1 MASMQMMIEAL
12 QDNLIEDPEMKKQYL
27 ATVLKEI
34 ERLNGLINDLFD
46 LSKLEFEQVDFHP
59 SFTHLDKVLLDV
71 LESHS
76 VLLGDKQIHVQLD
89 VPDTLPRLLIMPCKI
104 ERVIGN
110 LLHNAIRY
118 SPISGTIELTVVEN
132 IPTQQ
137 VQFTM
142 RDEGMGISP
151 NDQLRVFERFFR
163 TDRSRSSQSGGSGLG
178 LAIAKSLIEMH
189 KGEIGVRNRADG
201 KQGSEF
207 WFTLPITSVKK

>member
-1 MASMQMMIEAL
+1 
-12 QDNLIEDPEMKKQYL
+12 
-27 ATVLKEI
+27 
-34 ERLNGLINDLFD
+34 
-46 LSKLEFEQVDFHP
+46 
-59 SFTHLDKVLLDV
+59 
-71 LESHS
+71 
-76 VLLGDKQIHVQLD
+76 
-89 VPDTLPRLLIMPCKI
+89 MPCKI

-132 IPTQQ
+132 KPTQQ
-137 VQFTM
+137 VQFTL